1 MAQHL
6 YKNDLVDLLILSSV
20 NMDDFLLDIHN
31 NTFHIQ
37 IESLLTNYIANNNIV
52 DININNDILLV
63 LESSIIDSINNL
75 EVQRY
80 NDYNLILTNTVY
92 ANLPDEIPI
101 SIISGNLPVSR
112 VDGLDE
118 YLATIPVD
126 GGTP

>member
-1 MAQHL
+1 
-6 YKNDLVDLLILSSV
+6 
-20 NMDDFLLDIHN
+20 MDDFLLDIHN
-31 NTFHIQ
+31 NAFYIQ
-37 IESLLTNYIANNNIV
+37 IELSSTNYIANNNIV
-52 DININNDILLV
+52 DVNINNNDILLV

-101 SIISGNLPVSR
+101 SIISGNLPVNR